1 MTITDTRFTYL
12 AQNVKLV
19 VISQYANEKHFEN
32 NYGDI
37 IQVYLEDTSINGANI
52 DLTEK
57 SIFWDNLK
65 DEIVSTMK
73 YGCEGKYHEE

>member
-19 VISQYANEKHFEN
+19 VISQYANEKYFEN
-32 NYGDI
+32 NHGDI
-37 IQVYLEDTSINGANI
+37 IQVYLEDTKTEATI

-73 YGCEGKYHEE
+73 YGCEGEYHEE